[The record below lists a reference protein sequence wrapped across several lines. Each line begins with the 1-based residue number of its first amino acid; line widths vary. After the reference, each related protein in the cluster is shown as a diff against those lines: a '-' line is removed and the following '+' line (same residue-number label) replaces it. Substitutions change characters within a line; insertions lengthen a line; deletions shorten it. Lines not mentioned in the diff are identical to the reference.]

1 MEFRPVLSAL
11 LRHKTAAALIVAE
24 VALSC
29 AIICNAIFLVTA
41 RVQQMNRPSGVVE
54 QELLHIASTS
64 LLPDR
69 SPDVTRRED
78 LAVLAAVPG
87 VKAVTSIN
95 QMPYGNST
103 WGSSIN
109 LTPEQPE
116 PTREASMYLDDGTL
130 VETFGL
136 QLVEGRDFEPGE
148 FVDMQ
153 VLEAPDSAAGVPA
166 ALLTE
171 ALAAKLFPGESA
183 LGKDIYVFGDSPI
196 RIVGVVRQ
204 LVQPGRHDNLSDYDA
219 MIFPVRVSQGNYVLR
234 TEEGR
239 RAEVLKAAVEALL
252 RAEPARIIDNQETVT
267 DMRRGFYSRDRS
279 VVWLLVSVCA
289 ALLVVTALGIVGL
302 ASFWVQQRTK
312 QIGVRRALGATRGQI
327 LRYFQLENFILAT
340 LGILLGMLLAFG
352 INQLLMSRYELP
364 RLPWQYLPAGAV
376 ILWVLG
382 QVAVLGPARRAAA
395 VPPAIATRSA

>member
-1 MEFRPVLSAL
+1 MEVRPIFSAL
-11 LRHKTAAALIVAE
+11 LRHKTAAALIVVE

-29 AIICNAIFLVTA
+29 AILCNAIFLVSA
-41 RVQQMNRPSGVVE
+41 RVQRMDRPSGIVE
-54 QELLHIASTS
+54 QELLHIAETS
-64 LLPDR
+64 LVPD
-69 SPDVTRRED
+69 SNPEVSRRED
-78 LAVLAAVPG
+78 LAVLGSVPG
-87 VKAVTSIN
+87 VKSVTSIN
-95 QMPYGNST
+95 QMPYGNSA
-103 WGSSIN
+103 WASSIN
-109 LTPEQPE
+109 LAPEQPE
-116 PTREASMYLDDGTL
+116 PTRDASMYLDDGTL

-148 FVDMQ
+148 YVEMRA
-153 VLEAPDSAAGVPA
+153 LEAPDSATAVPTA
-166 ALLTE
+166 ILTRP
-171 ALAAKLFPGESA
+171 LAEKLFPGQSA
-183 LGKDIYVFGDSPI
+183 LGKDIYVFGESPI
-196 RIVGVVRQ
+196 RVVGIVAGLMPPGDNRGV
-204 LVQPGRHDNLSDYDA
+204 GDHEA
-219 MIFPVRVSQGNYVLR
+219 MIFPVRVSQGGYVLR

-239 RAEVLKAAVEALL
+239 RAEVLKAATDALM
-252 RAEPARIIDNQETVT
+252 RARPARIIDRQETVT
-267 DMRRGFYSRDRS
+267 DMRRAFYSRDRS

-364 RLPWQYLPAGAV
+364 RLPWQYLPAGAAV
-376 ILWVLG
+376 LWILG
-382 QVAVLGPARRAAA
+382 QIAVLGPARRAAS

>member
-1 MEFRPVLSAL
+1 MEIRPVLSAL
-11 LRHKTAAALIVAE
+11 LRHKTAAALIVVE

-29 AIICNAIFLVTA
+29 AIICNAIFLVNA
-41 RVQQMNRPSGVVE
+41 RVQRMDRPSGIVE
-54 QELLHIASTS
+54 QELLHIAATS
-64 LLPDR
+64 LMPGR

-87 VKAVTSIN
+87 VKSVTSIN

-103 WGSSIN
+103 WASSIN

-130 VETFGL
+130 VETFGMQVL
-136 QLVEGRDFEPGE
+136 EGRDFEPGE
-148 FVDMQ
+148 FVDIQ
-153 VLEAPDSAAGVPA
+153 ALEEPSSTAGVPA
-166 ALLTE
+166 ALVTRS
-171 ALAAKLFPGESA
+171 LAEKLFPGESA

-196 RIVGVVRQ
+196 RIVGVVSQ
-204 LVQPGRHDNLSDYDA
+204 LIQPGQHRIVGDYEA
-219 MIFPVRVSQGNYVLR
+219 MIFPVRVSQGDYVLR

-239 RAEVLKAAVEALL
+239 RAEVLKAAVDALL
-252 RAEPARIIDNQETVT
+252 RAEPARIIDKQETVT
-267 DMRRGFYSRDRS
+267 DMRRAFYSRDRS
-279 VVWLLVSVCA
+279 VVWLLVCVCA

-302 ASFWVQQRTK
+302 ASFWVQQRTR

-327 LRYFQLENFILAT
+327 LRYFQLENLILAT

-376 ILWVLG
+376 ILWILG
-382 QVAVLGPARRAAA
+382 QVAVLGPARRAAS